1 MNPVFTVDCLQG
13 QTLLIT
19 GASSGLGR
27 DAAMALAG
35 CGARLVLAGRDAD
48 RLAAAQAAL
57 PGAGHG
63 IEVADLSDADAAADW
78 VKGVA
83 TRLGGLNGIFHAAGI
98 ELVRPVR
105 LSKQAQIDEVF
116 ASSLMAALGIA
127 RAAAQKNVMA
137 DGASLVFMSSVAGQ
151 RGTAGMAVYSAA
163 KAAIDGM
170 VRSLACEL
178 APRAIRVNA
187 LAAGAV
193 VTAMHSRL
201 TATLGPDAVADYE
214 KKHLLGFGKPDD
226 VSQAAMFLL
235 SPASRWIT
243 GTTLV
248 VDGGYMVR

>member
-1 MNPVFTVDCLQG
+1 MSTVFTADCLQG

-19 GASSGLGR
+19 GGSSGLGR
-27 DAAMALAG
+27 DTATALAG

-48 RLAAAQAAL
+48 RLAAALAAL
-57 PGAGHG
+57 PGSGHST
-63 IEVADLSDADAAADW
+63 ETVQLSDADTAADW
-78 VKGVA
+78 VKAVA
-83 TRLGGLNGIFHAAGI
+83 TRVGPLNGIFHAAGV

-105 LSKQAQIDEVF
+105 LSKNAQIDEVF
-116 ASSLMAALGIA
+116 SSSVMAALGIA

-137 DGASLVFMSSVAGQ
+137 DGASLLFMSSVAGQ

-163 KAAIDGM
+163 KAAIDGL

-214 KKHLLGFGKPDD
+214 RKHLLGFGTPED
-226 VSQAAMFLL
+226 VSQSAVFLL
-235 SPASRWIT
+235 SSASRWIT